1 MRIYL
6 ESYDRGIFQGKIP
19 NEGPGKNAQRKA
31 ILQENDYQ
39 HEAGWQLVQFAL
51 SESVGLKLWENEAL
65 LTFGETGK
73 PYLSTRP
80 DIHFNLSH
88 TAGLV
93 SCVVG
98 SRPVGI
104 DAEKIRPFPRAV
116 LRKLTE
122 KERIYI
128 QSSERQDE
136 DFMRVWTMK
145 EACIKMTGE
154 GLAAFERTECI
165 PGQSLPGIRYR
176 QFIWQ
181 GRYVV
186 TAVEKK

>member
-1 MRIYL
+1 MQIYL
-6 ESYDRGIFQGKIP
+6 ESYDREIFQNKMP
-19 NEGPGKNAQRKA
+19 
-31 ILQENDYQ
+31 ENDYQ

-51 SESVGLKLWENEAL
+51 PESFGLKLSIDEGSLN
-65 LTFGETGK
+65 FGEVGK
-73 PYLSTRP
+73 PYLSNRP

-93 SCVVG
+93 ACAVG

-104 DAEKIRPFPRAV
+104 DVEKIRPFPRSV

-128 QSSERQDE
+128 QSAEQQDE
-136 DFMRVWTMK
+136 AFMRVWTMK
-145 EACIKMTGE
+145 EACIKLTGE

-165 PGQSLPGIRYR
+165 PGQPLPGIRYR

-181 GRYVV
+181 GMYVV
-186 TAVEKK
+186 TAMETL

>member
-1 MRIYL
+1 MQIYL
-6 ESYDRGIFQGKIP
+6 ESYDREIFQNKMP
-19 NEGPGKNAQRKA
+19 
-31 ILQENDYQ
+31 ENDYQ

-51 SESVGLKLWENEAL
+51 SESFGMKISKDEAWL
-65 LTFGETGK
+65 NFGEAGK
-73 PYLSTRP
+73 PYLSNRP

-88 TAGLV
+88 TSGLV
-93 SCVVG
+93 TCVVG

-104 DAEKIRPFPRAV
+104 DAEKIRSFPWAV

-128 QSSERQDE
+128 LSSEKQDE
-136 DFMRVWTMK
+136 AFMRVWTMK
-145 EACIKMTGE
+145 EACIKLTGE

-165 PGQSLPGIRYR
+165 PGQPLPGIRYR

-181 GRYVV
+181 GMYVV
-186 TAVEKK
+186 TAMETL

>member
-1 MRIYL
+1 MQIYL
-6 ESYDRGIFQGKIP
+6 ESYDRGIFQNKMT
-19 NEGPGKNAQRKA
+19 
-31 ILQENDYQ
+31 ENDYQ

-51 SESVGLKLWENEAL
+51 SESFGMKISKDEAWL
-65 LTFGETGK
+65 NFGEAGK
-73 PYLSTRP
+73 PYLSNHL

-93 SCVVG
+93 ACAAG